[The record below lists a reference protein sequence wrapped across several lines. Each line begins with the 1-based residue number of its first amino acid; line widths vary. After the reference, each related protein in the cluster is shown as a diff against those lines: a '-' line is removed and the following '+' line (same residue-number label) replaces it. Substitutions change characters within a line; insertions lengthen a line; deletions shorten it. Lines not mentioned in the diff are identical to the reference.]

1 MSAWIHSV
9 PEDAAEGKLA
19 EVYANVKKAR
29 GEVANIWR
37 AQSLRPEVLEHHLS
51 LYQTVIYGKNGLSR
65 REREMVA
72 VAVAVANGCQYCLSH
87 HADALGRYVK
97 EPGLV
102 PLVAADYKKAPLA
115 PRERALMDYCMKLS
129 RTPGE
134 MREQDVESLREA
146 GFTDEEILDAVLV
159 TGYFN
164 FVNRVALG
172 LGVSSED
179 AEKPYHY

>member
-1 MSAWIHSV
+1 MTAWIRTV
-9 PEDAAEGKLA
+9 EEDAAVGKLA
-19 EVYANVKKAR
+19 EAYGKVANAR
-29 GEVANIWR
+29 GTVANIWR
-37 AQSLRPEVLEHHLS
+37 AHSLNPDALEAHLT
-51 LYQTVIYGKNGLSR
+51 LYQTLLYGKTGLSR

-72 VAVAVANGCQYCLSH
+72 VAVAKANGCHYCLSH

-102 PLVAADYKKAPLA
+102 PLVASDYTKAPLQ

-129 RTPGE
+129 QHPDKMTKV
-134 MREQDVESLREA
+134 DVDALKGH
-146 GFTDEEILDAVLV
+146 GFTDEEVLDAALV

-164 FVNRVALG
+164 FVNRVTVG

-179 AEKPYHY
+179 AEKSYKY